1 MNKLSVA
8 ALLAAGIFA
17 IYSAPSFAAVVT
29 HVPTTPNPPCDIDC
43 GGGDPTEPGE
53 PFTPFF
59 PDPDDE
65 PGDDGDEPG
74 EDPGEP
80 GEDPGKPNE
89 DPGKPGDSAAAA
101 ELRKC
106 LARLDDLPQVSSRDI
121 AGLDAPS
128 KVSLAPI
135 CEVTSLIDAKPILI
149 EGGNVEGLER
159 AIRGNEL
166 IRGKLS
172 QTAYKAKDVVGIDFD
187 ADGNAILFV
196 HRRG

>member
-1 MNKLSVA
+1 MNKLSLA

-29 HVPTTPNPPCDIDC
+29 HVPTTPKPPCTVNC
-43 GGGDPTEPGE
+43 GGDPTEPGE

-65 PGDDGDEPG
+65 PGDEPG
-74 EDPGEP
+74 D
-80 GEDPGKPNE
+80 DPGK
-89 DPGKPGDSAAAA
+89 DPGKPGGDAAAA

-106 LARLDDLPQVSSRDI
+106 LQRLDDLPQVSSREI
-121 AGLDAPS
+121 ARLDAPS

-149 EGGNVEGLER
+149 EGGNVAGLER
-159 AIRGNEL
+159 AIRGNQL

-187 ADGNAILFV
+187 AEGNAILFV